1 MEAFAN
7 GIRIFYEKQG
17 EGSPLLLLHGN
28 GETHEIF
35 DKAVEAFSSQYT
47 VYALD
52 SRCHGK
58 SEMTSSISYDEMA
71 KDVAD
76 FIKVL
81 QLEKPIICGF
91 SDGGIVGLLLAIRY
105 PERISRLIACG
116 ANATPSGLKIR
127 YQMLFRLFYL
137 FTREPKLKMM
147 LDEPQITKEKLEA
160 INLPVLLLAGEK
172 DMIKTRHTQY
182 LAHSIPGSLLHI
194 LKGETHESYVVHSP
208 VMPQHVLPFLDLH

>member
-1 MEAFAN
+1 M
-7 GIRIFYEKQG
+7 
-17 EGSPLLLLHGN
+17 LHGN

-71 KDVAD
+71 KDVAG

-147 LDEPQITKEKLEA
+147 LDEPQITKEELEA
-160 INLPVLLLAGEK
+160 IHLPVLLLAGEK

-182 LAHSIPGSLLHI
+182 LAHSIPGSQLHI
-194 LKGETHESYVVHSP
+194 LKGETHGSYVVHSP